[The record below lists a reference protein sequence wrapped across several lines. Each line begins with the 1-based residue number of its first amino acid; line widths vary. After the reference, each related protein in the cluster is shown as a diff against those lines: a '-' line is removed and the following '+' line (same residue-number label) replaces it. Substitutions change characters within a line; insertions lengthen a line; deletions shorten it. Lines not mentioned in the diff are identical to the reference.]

1 MKLSTGKA
9 QGLVVEWGG
18 EKEEKGMSFG
28 RVGMVGSE
36 GLGRSGR
43 WDTGGNS
50 GSSSFS
56 NFYLTY
62 ILYQKIHQYFS
73 IHP

>member
-18 EKEEKGMSFG
+18 EREEKGMSFG

-43 WDTGGNS
+43 RDT
-50 GSSSFS
+50 
-56 NFYLTY
+56 
-62 ILYQKIHQYFS
+62 
-73 IHP
+73 